1 MARLSVQ
8 KKKRSRKNLMERAY
22 GKEADFRNLDS
33 TSDNYSDKIH
43 DGMSWYRNNASSRDE
58 KRWTL
63 EYMVNN
69 DFSTDDISYAKK
81 IPVKEF
87 ANKGR
92 FFRMIERGAV
102 FDSDKISTL
111 KTFIKYCLKEGRI
124 KKESEP
130 PRKSVQDY
138 IKEQIGDYLSSLEV
152 MYDTVSEKIMN
163 KETVSFS
170 MYNWLKSNKVKTIQ
184 SKKIAE
190 YWIPRAEELMSAIN
204 KEDPQLVEGYS
215 YYGRVALKK
224 LHRTIQEWI
233 GDCEKYHT
241 EMKSTR
247 KKRRKKK

>member
-8 KKKRSRKNLMERAY
+8 KKKRSKKSLFERAY
-22 GKEADFRNLDS
+22 GKEVDFTNLDPE
-33 TSDNYSDKIH
+33 SDTYCDRLH
-43 DGMSWYRNNASSRDE
+43 DGMSWYRNNATARDE

-63 EYMVNN
+63 EYMLNN
-69 DFSTDDISYAKK
+69 DYSTDNISYTKK

-87 ANKGR
+87 GNKGR
-92 FFRMIERGAV
+92 FFRMMDRGAV
-102 FDSDKISTL
+102 FESDRMITL
-111 KTFIKYCLKEGRI
+111 KKFVKYCLKQGQI
-124 KKESEP
+124 KQESEP

-138 IKEQIGDYLSSLEV
+138 IKEQIGEYFSSLELV
-152 MYDTVSEKIMN
+152 YDTVSENIMK

-190 YWIPRAEELMSAIN
+190 YWSPRAEELLSAIN

-215 YYGRVALKK
+215 FYGRVALKK

-233 GDCEKYHT
+233 SDCETYHS

-247 KKRRKKK
+247 KKRTKK